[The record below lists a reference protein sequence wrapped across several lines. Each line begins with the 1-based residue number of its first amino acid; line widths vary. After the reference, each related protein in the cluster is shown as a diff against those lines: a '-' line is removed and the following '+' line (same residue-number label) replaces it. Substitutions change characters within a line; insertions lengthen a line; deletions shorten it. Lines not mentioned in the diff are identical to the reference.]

1 MAMVGRPS
9 KYEER
14 FCDELEQ
21 FMAQGYSATAFA
33 GHIGVSRATIDNWA
47 KEHQE
52 FMEALHRAKAKRLLE
67 WEKIGLKV
75 AREGGT
81 GGQSTMITFGLKNM
95 GGGEWFDKQQ
105 LEHSGKGGGPI
116 QTASEMTPLEAAR
129 LIAFAWAKAER
140 ELEGK

>member
-1 MAMVGRPS
+1 MVGRPS

-14 FCDELEQ
+14 FCDELEA

-33 GHIGVSRATIDNWA
+33 GHIGVSRSTIDNWA
-47 KEHQE
+47 KEHPE
-52 FMEALHRAKAKRLLE
+52 FLEALNRAKAKRLLE

-105 LEHSGKGGGPI
+105 LEHFGKDGGPI
-116 QTASEMTPLEAAR
+116 ETRELSPLEAAR
-129 LIAFAWAKAER
+129 RLAFAWQKGIRA
-140 ELEGK
+140 LEEEAQ